1 MTPLLCS
8 RGTRG
13 TETTRRHPRDPT
25 HPPGCRDLRLLPGDG
40 CCPLGPLHAPI
51 HLLPDLGALQRYD
64 ALLHALDEDV
74 VAVFALLLLAV
85 GQRGAAVAVP
95 QVVQPLTLVL
105 QPAGALADSVAR
117 ALVVLPLA
125 HVGLGG
131 GGVDVGLK
139 GGVLLS
145 LRPLAQAGCGGGIA
159 GGRAD
164 PALALE
170 EADAALLAGQ
180 RRLGLGLLQLPQQG
194 APAEQ
199 TPLLHLAG
207 LGVGVEAEGEAAAGD
222 GGRCGQALGVGGGG
236 VLLRQRAIAVLAAQG
251 GQGGAQRGAH
261 HRSHAVG
268 HALPHAVAVPHA
280 VGELALVGS

>member
-1 MTPLLCS
+1 M
-8 RGTRG
+8 
-13 TETTRRHPRDPT
+13 
-25 HPPGCRDLRLLPGDG
+25 
-40 CCPLGPLHAPI
+40 
-51 HLLPDLGALQRYD
+51 
-64 ALLHALDEDV
+64 
-74 VAVFALLLLAV
+74 AVFALLLLAV

-95 QVVQPLTLVL
+95 QVVQPLTLIL
-105 QPAGALADSVAR
+105 QPTGALADSVTR

-131 GGVDVGLK
+131 GGIDVGLK
-139 GGVLLS
+139 GGILLS
-145 LRPLAQAGCGGGIA
+145 LCPLTQAGGGGGIA

-199 TPLLHLAG
+199 PPLLHLAG
-207 LGVGVEAEGEAAAGD
+207 LGVGIEAEGKAATGD
-222 GGRCGQALGVGGGG
+222 GGRGGQALGVGGGG
-236 VLLRQRAIAVLAAQG
+236 VLLRQRAVAVLTAQG

-280 VGELALVGS
+280 IGELALVGSCGREEADGEAAA